1 MGRHPLRA
9 AQPRGVSQICSGTH
23 RPCPGDAPL
32 AFSLRVSSWLHLAQ
46 VTVRLQQE
54 QFYRGQR
61 KKELPGTSGGK
72 PTALPMPRASQHWP
86 GMQLLAPGGWVSLQ
100 LCPWV
105 VSCIPLGVERTV
117 LQHTPSLRHHGDG
130 EGGHEIGQGKPMSQG
145 EMGTKGE
152 TAGGEGSP

>member
-1 MGRHPLRA
+1 MASPSTGHCEAAAGAVLQRTKEKRA
-9 AQPRGVSQICSGTH
+9 AWY
-23 RPCPGDAPL
+23 
-32 AFSLRVSSWLHLAQ
+32 LR
-46 VTVRLQQE
+46 
-54 QFYRGQR
+54 
-61 KKELPGTSGGK
+61 GK

-100 LCPWV
+100 LRPWV
-105 VSCIPLGVERTV
+105 VSCIPLGVERAV

-130 EGGHEIGQGKPMSQG
+130 EEGHEIGQGKPMSQG